1 MQAIVMTEEFWANS
15 QLSIAR
21 HFGSVKF
28 NGHTFVI
35 VDKRGH
41 DIFECS
47 EEAEKAGRTKAIE
60 PGEPADLCRVD
71 FVRHYRRLGR
81 EEMLKFLEANPN
93 VGELDGKKATVRRL
107 VELWISRKEN
117 AETASIGE

>member
-1 MQAIVMTEEFWANS
+1 MKAIVMAEEYWANS

-21 HFGSVKF
+21 YYGKIKF
-28 NGHTFVI
+28 DGYEYVI

-47 EEAEKAGRTKAIE
+47 MEAEKAGRQKAIE

-71 FVRHYRRLGR
+71 FVPIYRKLGR
-81 EEMLKFLEANPN
+81 DKFLEF
-93 VGELDGKKATVRRL
+93 L
-107 VELWISRKEN
+107 KEN
-117 AETASIGE
+117 PTIYSAKEALKIIRNREKK